1 MKQVLGWL
9 VRVAIAVGIVAWVL
23 SSVGIESVFTQLRGV
38 RASALGLVMLFL
50 VLEGLAKVA
59 NWRQMLAA
67 MLGREVAYLPLLQCN
82 LAGCFLGTAVPT
94 SAGTD
99 AFRAVFARNY
109 FGGHIVV
116 HAASMV
122 AQNLFNWFA
131 GALLG
136 LGILAWLW
144 PTHGGQLTLQFVALL
159 LLGVATAVPSL
170 YYLLKWR
177 RQWLVLAL
185 RRLGRRWF
193 KVRHAFRRFVDALLI
208 FGEAHVSVFGV
219 VLISMI
225 GVTFH
230 ALSWMA
236 AAHGLGVSLPLICW
250 ILMVPVN
257 GLANIVPLSFA
268 GFGFNQAVHLA
279 VLGAF
284 GVAPAEAVAVSALMM
299 LACTTY
305 NLVFGGIAF
314 AAAER
319 LKLRRDM

>member
-1 MKQVLGWL
+1 M
-9 VRVAIAVGIVAWVL
+9 AIAVGIVVWVL
-23 SSVGIESVFTQLRGV
+23 SSVGIESVFVQLRGV

-50 VLEGLAKVA
+50 VFEGLSKVA

-67 MLGREVAYLPLLQCN
+67 MLARSIAYLPLLRCN

-99 AFRAVFARNY
+99 AFRAIYARKE

-116 HAASMV
+116 HAACMV

-136 LGILAWLW
+136 LGILVWFW

-177 RQWLVLAL
+177 RQWLVLTL
-185 RRLGRRWF
+185 RRLGPRWF

-208 FGEAHVSVFGV
+208 FKQAHVSVLGV
-219 VLISMI
+219 VLLSMI

-236 AAHGLGVSLPLICW
+236 AAQGLGVSLPLICW

-257 GLANIVPLSFA
+257 GIANIVPLSFA

-305 NLVFGGIAF
+305 NLLLGGIAF
-314 AAAER
+314 AAAGR
-319 LKLRRDM
+319 ISHSKDM